1 MKKEKK
7 VNVKLDK
14 VNMKKLIISI
24 LLVIALVIQFAFF
37 SYLLKS
43 LTTKDDGNEE
53 NILMKYTSN
62 GSFDYKVYLKENEFI
77 KSEFLDEGEAYILN
91 LIDHVKIN
99 ASYKFNATEKTKVS
113 GNNKLLVRLKV
124 YYRESSDI
132 SGNPEVL
139 NRENVI
145 KENIIDF
152 DEKQYNT
159 MNSFDLYLDEY
170 LEVLKNFQ
178 NQVKISLEGYLEVV
192 NVTEFNGNVGGATY
206 DDDYSNTLK
215 IPLSASVIRIEESSK
230 DKTAN
235 VYTADLVK
243 TNKTVMSYIVIVN
256 VIVFLIIC
264 ILLKQLFMFTNRSE
278 YERVLN
284 KLLKSYDDIIVNV
297 STIINVKD
305 YKIIEIKE
313 FKELLN
319 LSRELL
325 LPIMNYEV
333 FKGKETW
340 LYVIK
345 DDILYR
351 YLISEKDLSDK
362 KKKVR

>member
-7 VNVKLDK
+7 VNIKLDQT
-14 VNMKKLIISI
+14 NMKKLIISI
-24 LLVIALVIQFAFF
+24 ALVIALVIQFAFF
-37 SYLLKS
+37 SYLMKS
-43 LTTKDDGNEE
+43 LTSKDDGSEE

-77 KSEFLDEGEAYILN
+77 KSEYLEEGEAYILN
-91 LIDHVKIN
+91 LIDHIN
-99 ASYKFNATEKTKVS
+99 INSSYNFKATENTKVS

-152 DEKQYNT
+152 EEMTYST
-159 MNSFDLYLDEY
+159 VNSFDLYLDDY
-170 LEVLKNFQ
+170 LDVLKNFQ

-206 DDDYSNTLK
+206 NDDYSNTLK
-215 IPLSASVIRIEESSK
+215 IPLSTSVIKLEESSK
-230 DKTAN
+230 EKTSN
-235 VYTADLVK
+235 VYTGDLVK
-243 TNKTVMSYIVIVN
+243 TNKTVMSYIVIAN

-284 KLLKSYDDIIVNV
+284 KILKSYDDIIVNV
-297 STIINVKD
+297 STIVNVKD

-333 FKGKETW
+333 FKGEETW

-345 DDILYR
+345 DDMLYR
-351 YLISEKDLSDK
+351 YLISKKDLDE
-362 KKKVR
+362 KKKVK